1 MDTHFMQE
9 VSKMVHVL
17 KTRGKKFC
25 AVLLCV
31 TLAMGSGLFH
41 LAVVAS
47 SGNDGVTELEL
58 DPKQFYACIQQT
70 VKAQKSLNPDDRKW
84 RGAYA
89 GEYQNILY
97 GEDGEGENLYEVA
110 LPEDFTKKNRKEKVG
125 LHVFVRLGDRINL
138 ENDLEGD
145 LETDLDLDN
154 DLEDDLERDSKKDS
168 EKNSNRNSERNSENN
183 FKDLYEFQGDE
194 TLMFLFTNQT
204 EVTQRVSLNLGRYS
218 TGIASIGPK
227 SWVKRGAD
235 EEWSTGSDAFGSAT
249 NSDLDEFE
257 AMELEERKAELG
269 TTSNADGTS
278 NTFSN
283 SDAFATP
290 SNAEHQTLNGEWL
303 EMVLADRRPG
313 RGFVTT
319 AEDLELDQLRALAS
333 DSDADFYESETEL
346 AVVRAWAEPG
356 TLPDHASL
364 EVTQISGDNGQDG
377 EEYQEYQEYQKY
389 QRAKEALDQQEIAYD
404 GMMAFDIGFLDEQ
417 GEEIEPD
424 GIVEVHIELKDG
436 ALPEDADPESLAVQH
451 LLENGEEVEVRQM
464 NVEGEP
470 LEFKTDSFSTYTVT
484 FRTEITSI
492 RSISIRDDIANSG
505 TLIPL
510 INGAELTQ
518 GGSGRLFLQWYRQTS
533 DGDWE
538 AVERVKVSGDSY
550 NVSDDG
556 RLNVALDIYTR
567 RTEDSDYRNKQYTY
581 RVEAWLEGDE
591 NNKKVSPSYTEPYYM
606 QLQNGGFEN
615 PSVKTWSQYN
625 KSSFVQLPNGTSGL
639 VWRTTGSDG
648 KIEITGD
655 NPSGAYH
662 FTDYVEGKRAAELN
676 CEAYGSLYQDVLTV
690 PGSELHWQLSHVGRE
705 FPSVDEEADT
715 MRVVI
720 MSAPEAIASNITSQ
734 SAMETLWAEHPEYFQ
749 IADGLTSADITD
761 GPADWKTYS
770 GEYQVPAGQYLT
782 RFFFVAVN
790 AVGGATQGNLIDNV
804 WFSTELPPARPDR
817 GHLTLKKTVVGLD
830 AEDAQNYRVTVT
842 AKKAGSEETLTA
854 ELSGFV
860 ANGDGSYSA
869 TRTFQNVGTGTYEVS
884 ETVLETVK
892 DLLSEKYQGPTSTVN
907 GVSGTSTTVEVYDQ
921 SETVAEF
928 ANTYVIYSAQVT
940 VEKQVT
946 GNMGGKREKF
956 LFRAEVSRAG
966 SPIRQ
971 LEFSLQDKDHASSEE
986 TRSRM
991 LTELREGDVVTI
1003 TESGGASGYE
1013 TIPAV
1018 SGNVS
1023 DTQILDAGKTI
1034 RFVIGSGAGDIRVTF
1049 TNNREITSP
1058 TGLPEQKLSGLL
1070 AMMGLLFGS
1079 VWIWSEGGFS
1089 AGKRRK

>member
-1 MDTHFMQE
+1 MDTHFKQE
-9 VSKMVHVL
+9 VSRIVHVL
-17 KTRGKKFC
+17 KMRGKRFC

-47 SGNDGVTELEL
+47 SGNGGVTELEL
-58 DPKQFYACIQQT
+58 DPKQLYACIQQT
-70 VKAQKSLNPDDRKW
+70 VKSQKSLNPDDRKW

-89 GEYQNILY
+89 GEYQNILC
-97 GEDGEGENLYEVA
+97 GEDGEGANLYEVA

-125 LHVFVRLGDRINL
+125 LHVFVRLDDRINL
-138 ENDLEGD
+138 ENDLE
-145 LETDLDLDN
+145 
-154 DLEDDLERDSKKDS
+154 DDLENDRNLSGDS
-168 EKNSNRNSERNSENN
+168 R
-183 FKDLYEFQGDE
+183 KDLRENLNIHSVKIQQEPYEFQGDE

-204 EVTQRVSLNLGRYS
+204 DVTQRVSLNLGRYS

-249 NSDLDEFE
+249 NSDSDEFE
-257 AMELEERKAELG
+257 TMATEGMEVESG

-278 NTFSN
+278 STRSGVVATSSN
-283 SDAFATP
+283 I
-290 SNAEHQTLNGEWL
+290 ERQTLKGQWL
-303 EMVLADRRPG
+303 EMVLADRRAG

-319 AEDLELDQLRALAS
+319 AEDLEIEQLKDLAS
-333 DSDADFYESETEL
+333 DSDADFYESETEI
-346 AVVRAWAEPG
+346 AVVRAWAEQG
-356 TLPDHASL
+356 SLPDHASL
-364 EVTQISGDNGQDG
+364 EVTQISGDEGQDG
-377 EEYQEYQEYQKY
+377 EEYQEYQ
-389 QRAKEALDQQEIAYD
+389 RAKEALDQQGIAYD

-417 GEEIEPD
+417 GEETEPD
-424 GIVEVHIELKDG
+424 GVVEVHIELKDG

-451 LLENGEEVEVRQM
+451 MLENGEEMEVRRM

-484 FRTEITSI
+484 FRTELSSI
-492 RSISIRDDIANSG
+492 RSISIRDDITNSG

-510 INGAELTQ
+510 INGSELTQ

-538 AVERVKVSGDSY
+538 AIERVKVSGDSY

-591 NNKKVSPSYTEPYYM
+591 NNKKVSSSYTEPYYM

-615 PSVKTWSQYN
+615 PSVTRWIQYK

-662 FTDYVEGKRAAELN
+662 FEQYIEGERAAELN

-705 FPSVDEEADT
+705 FPPVGKEGADT

-782 RFFFVAVN
+782 RFFFAAVN

-804 WFSTELPPARPDR
+804 WFSTELPPAKPDR
-817 GHLTLKKTVVGLD
+817 GHLTLKKTVFGLD

-842 AKKAGSEETLTA
+842 AKKEGSKETLTA
-854 ELSGFV
+854 ELSGFI

-869 TRTFQNVGTGTYEVS
+869 TRTFQNVGTGTYGISENVS
-884 ETVLETVK
+884 ETVKE
-892 DLLSEKYQGPTSTVN
+892 LLSEKYQGPTSTVN
-907 GVSGTSTTVEVYDQ
+907 GENGTSTTVEVHDQ
-921 SETVAEF
+921 SETIAEF
-928 ANTYVIYSAQVT
+928 ANTYVIYSTQVT

-946 GNMGGKREKF
+946 GNMGGKREQF
-956 LFRAEVSRAG
+956 FFRAEVSRAG

-971 LEFSLQDKDHASSEE
+971 LEFPLQDKDHASSDE
-986 TRSRM
+986 TRSRV

-1003 TESGGASGYE
+1003 TETGGASGYE
-1013 TIPAV
+1013 TTPTV

-1023 DTQILDAGKTI
+1023 DTQILDSGKTI

-1058 TGLPEQKLSGLL
+1058 TGIPGQKLSGLL
-1070 AMMGLLFGS
+1070 AMMGFLFGS
-1079 VWIWSEGGFS
+1079 VWIWCEGCFS
-1089 AGKRRK
+1089 TGKRRK